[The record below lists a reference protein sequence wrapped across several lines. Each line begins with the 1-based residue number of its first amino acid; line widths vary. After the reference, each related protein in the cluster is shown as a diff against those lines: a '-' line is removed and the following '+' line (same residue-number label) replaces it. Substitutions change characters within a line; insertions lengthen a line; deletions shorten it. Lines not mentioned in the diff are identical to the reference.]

1 MYAAIG
7 PVQVPGLAR
16 ADVAV
21 QLQRT
26 VLGQNA
32 NSINAGVD
40 TVGQGKVD
48 DAVLAAE
55 GDRGLCYMAGQGVK
69 TAALPPASSIAT
81 TSFFISFITSWI
93 DNVHRGSIV

>member
-7 PVQVPGLAR
+7 AVQVPGLAR

-32 NSINAGVD
+32 HCVDAGVD

-69 TAALPPASSIAT
+69 PAALPSGQQHCHN
-81 TSFFISFITSWI
+81 FFLHLIHHLL
-93 DNVHRGSIV
+93 D

>member
-7 PVQVPGLAR
+7 AVQVPGLAR

-32 NSINAGVD
+32 HCVNAGVD
-40 TVGQGKVD
+40 TVGQGEID
-48 DAVLAAE
+48 DAVLAAK
-55 GDRGLCYMAGQGVK
+55 GHCRLCQGLCYRAGQGVK
-69 TAALPPASSIAT
+69 PAALPSGQQHCHN
-81 TSFFISFITSWI
+81 FFLHLIHHLL
-93 DNVHRGSIV
+93 D